1 MAFVYHKHAVGA
13 ILYELLS
20 IWGIGTET
28 ADVILVYAFY
38 QPTFIIDAY
47 TCRFLLRLGYEFAD
61 DTAIKTFLKQGCPK
75 KLSFTGGIIGYS
87 WSIEESVNI

>member
-1 MAFVYHKHAVGA
+1 MDTVVFVYHKHAVGA

-47 TCRFLLRLGYEFAD
+47 TCRILLRLGYEFAD
-61 DTAIKTFLKQGCPK
+61 DTAIK
-75 KLSFTGGIIGYS
+75 SFFETGLP
-87 WSIEESVNI
+87 